1 MSIEINS
8 INQNSQEPLRGKRN
22 ESNASQARA
31 PEVSPESAPNKPKS
45 TTVSLSNT
53 AQVLSQ
59 AEAQLKESSDVDLE
73 RVEQLRTAITN
84 GSYEADPKNMAQKML
99 DLE

>member
-22 ESNASQARA
+22 EPNASQAQP

-73 RVEQLRTAITN
+73 RVEQLRTAISN